1 MITSSAPYAGLQCMA
16 VSHTSGSTWKQLGL
30 VGPGKN
36 AAGIRGS
43 FGVSPRLA
51 FGAQPASVAVMT
63 VGSAGKGYGPNGYP
77 GAGIYLW
84 ANALDTSSSSR
95 ADASLQGAWTS

>member
-1 MITSSAPYAGLQCMA
+1 MA
-16 VSHTSGSTWKQLGL
+16 VSVVGPPTGSTVWRSGSC
-30 VGPGKN
+30 VP
-36 AAGIRGS
+36 S